1 MKSLIATI
9 LILLAIANCQIYLT
23 EGKEEE
29 KNQGE
34 VTCKERTGADGGAI
48 LCWPKQL
55 SNDRKHGVVVWGPG
69 GGTEPGAYKG
79 MIDRLASHGFVVIA
93 LSSSPGDASKAGA
106 AINWLKGLND
116 SGNPVAE
123 LKGKIDTNTIG
134 CSGHSMGGLESEQ
147 AVIKFNEV
155 KTAFL
160 DNSGDLG
167 HTAMSNCPPTK
178 TIGVCYGNEGME
190 RGNAEADYGNP
201 GVKAPA
207 CSLMMDGS
215 NHGHGSCPWDGM
227 AATVAWMRWHLGGE
241 DFRKND
247 FVSAGGKYQSGPII
261 GAKGNWK
268 GQCKNF

>member
-9 LILLAIANCQIYLT
+9 LILLAISNCQIYLSA
-23 EGKEEE
+23 GKEEE

-34 VTCKERTGADGGAI
+34 VECKERTGPDGGAI

-55 SNDRKHGVVVWGPG
+55 SSDKKHGVVVWGPG
-69 GGTEPGAYKG
+69 GGTEPGAYMG
-79 MIDRLASHGFVVIA
+79 IINRLASHGFIVVA

-106 AINWLKGLND
+106 AIKWLKDVNG
-116 SGNPVAE
+116 SGNPVNQ
-123 LKGKIDTNTIG
+123 LKGKIDTSVIG

-147 AVIKFNEV
+147 AVIKINEV

-167 HTAMSNCPPTK
+167 HSAMASCPTTK
-178 TIGVCYGNEGME
+178 TIGVCYGNDGME
-190 RGNAEADYGNP
+190 RPNAEADYGNN

-207 CSLMMDGS
+207 CSLMMEGAS
-215 NHGHGSCPWDGM
+215 HGHGSCPWDGM

-241 DFRKND
+241 DFRKAD
-247 FVSAGGKYQSGPII
+247 FVSAGGKYVNGPII